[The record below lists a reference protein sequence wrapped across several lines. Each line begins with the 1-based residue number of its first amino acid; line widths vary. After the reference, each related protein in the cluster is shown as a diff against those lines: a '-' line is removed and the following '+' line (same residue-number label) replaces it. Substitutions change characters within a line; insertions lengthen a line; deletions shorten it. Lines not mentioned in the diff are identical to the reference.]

1 MAVPKNFSVL
11 SQYRAAPY
19 ERLSREDG
27 DRLESDSILNQQNL
41 IEDYCARHPGFVLVE
56 HYADDG
62 YTGTTFKRPAF
73 QRMLAD
79 IEAGK
84 IDCVIVKDLSRF
96 GRDYIDM
103 GYYLERYFPSHR
115 VRFIAINDN
124 VDSERGP
131 YDLMLPLKNVF
142 NTQYAKDISGKVRSS
157 FEVKQNRG
165 QFVGAFASY
174 GYLKDPEQKG
184 HLIPDP
190 VASQVVRRVFD
201 MAAHGIGQIR
211 IAKILNEEGVPCP
224 SEYKRLMGDKYRNS
238 KKLDATKY
246 WTYPTVHKML
256 ANEMYLGS
264 MVQRR
269 SVRPTMHGK
278 AVAAP
283 RKDWAIV
290 ENTHEAI
297 ISKEL
302 WDTVQAQLNKNTRA
316 LDLNNNVG
324 LFAGLV
330 KCGDCGRSMVKAKWD
345 DRIHYSCGSYRRYGA
360 SFCSKHYI
368 PQSDLEE
375 IILADL
381 NSIIAAV
388 DDLAQVAAQ
397 NRPRD
402 DFKQR
407 MEEERRRLETAIA
420 RIQRL
425 KQNAYEDYRDSLLS
439 RDEFM
444 RYKADYDRQERT
456 LSDQLEALNSK
467 KPDSLLEEPW
477 VEQLLRLGHLTE
489 LDRATL
495 AQTVKEIL
503 IFENKQIE
511 ITYLFSDSLR
521 VLLEGSCE
529 EDSQDKSN
537 ALEGEAFKTTI
548 LRSPCPTSQDTSIT
562 MKHISPA

>member
-1 MAVPKNFSVL
+1 MAIPKNFQGL

-27 DRLESDSILNQQNL
+27 DRLESDSILNQQRL
-41 IEDYCARHPGFVLVE
+41 IEDYCARHPEFALTE

-62 YTGTTFKRPAF
+62 FTGTNFNRPAF
-73 QRMLAD
+73 QRMIDD

-103 GYYLERYFPSHR
+103 GYYLERYFPSR
-115 VRFIAINDN
+115 RIRFVAINDN
-124 VDSERGP
+124 IDSDKGP
-131 YDLMLPLKNVF
+131 YDMMLPLKNVF
-142 NTQYAKDISGKVRSS
+142 NAQYAKDISGKVRSA

-174 GYLKDPEQKG
+174 GYLKDPDQKG

-190 VASQVVRRVFD
+190 VASEVVRRVFT
-201 MAAHGIGQIR
+201 MAAQGIGQIR

-238 KKLDATKY
+238 KKLDSTKY
-246 WTYPTVHKML
+246 WTYPTIHKML

-264 MVQRR
+264 MVQRK
-269 SVRPTMHGK
+269 SIRPAMHGK

-283 RKDWAIV
+283 RENWAVV
-290 ENTHEAI
+290 ENTHDPI
-297 ISKEL
+297 ISQEL

-316 LDLNNNVG
+316 LDLDNNVG
-324 LFAGLV
+324 LFAGLI
-330 KCGDCGRSMVKAKWD
+330 KCGDCGRSMVKTKWD
-345 DRIHYSCGSYRRYGA
+345 DRIRYSCGSYRRYGA
-360 SFCSKHYI
+360 SFCSSHYI
-368 PQSDLEE
+368 PQKDLEE

-388 DDLAQVAAQ
+388 DDLTQVAEQ
-397 NRPRD
+397 NRPHD
-402 DFKQR
+402 DFQR
-407 MEEERRRLETAIA
+407 RTDEERRRLETALG

-425 KQNAYEDYRDSLLS
+425 KQSAYEDYRDGLLN
-439 RDEFM
+439 REEFL
-444 RYKADYDRQERT
+444 RYKADYDQQEQKLT
-456 LSDQLEALNSK
+456 DQLSALNDK
-467 KPDSLLEEPW
+467 QPEKLLEEPW

-503 IFENKQIE
+503 IFEDKQIE

-521 VLLEGSCE
+521 VLLEDSCE
-529 EDSQDKSN
+529 E
-537 ALEGEAFKTTI
+537 
-548 LRSPCPTSQDTSIT
+548 TSQDESTTSE
-562 MKHISPA
+562 SEVL

>member
-1 MAVPKNFSVL
+1 MAAPKNLSLL

-41 IEDYCARHPGFVLVE
+41 IEDYCARHPEFVLTE

-62 YTGTTFKRPAF
+62 YTGTNFNRPAF
-73 QRMLAD
+73 QRMISD

-103 GYYLERYFPSHR
+103 GHYLERYFPSR
-115 VRFIAINDN
+115 QVRFIAINDN
-124 VDSERGP
+124 VDSIKGP
-131 YDLMLPLKNVF
+131 YDMMLPLKNVF
-142 NTQYAKDISGKVRSS
+142 NAQYAKDISGKVRSA

-190 VASQVVRRVFD
+190 VASQVVHRIFD
-201 MAAHGIGQIR
+201 MAANGIGQIR
-211 IAKILNEEGVPCP
+211 IAKILNEEGIPCP

-238 KKLDATKY
+238 KKLDSTKY
-246 WTYPTVHKML
+246 WTYSTVHKML
-256 ANEMYLGS
+256 ANEMFLGS

-269 SVRPTMHGK
+269 SVRPAMHGK

-283 RKDWAIV
+283 RENWAIV

-297 ISKEL
+297 ISQEL
-302 WDTVQAQLNKNTRA
+302 WDTVQAQLSKHTRA
-316 LDLNNNVG
+316 LDLDNNVG
-324 LFAGLV
+324 LFAGLI
-330 KCGDCGRSMVKAKWD
+330 KCGDCGRSMVKTNWNN
-345 DRIHYSCGSYRRYGA
+345 RIHYSCGSYRRYGA
-360 SFCSKHYI
+360 DFCSSHYI
-368 PQSDLEE
+368 PQKDLEE

-388 DDLAQVAAQ
+388 DDLAQIAEQ

-402 DFKQR
+402 DLKLR
-407 MEEERRRLETAIA
+407 TEEERRRLETALS

-425 KQNAYEDYRDSLLS
+425 KQNSYEDYRDNLLS
-439 RDEFM
+439 RGEFL
-444 RYKADYDRQERT
+444 RYKADYDRQEQT
-456 LSDQLEALNSK
+456 LHEQLTSLNDK
-467 KPDSLLEEPW
+467 QPEKLLNEPW

-495 AQTVKEIL
+495 AQTVKEIR
-503 IFENKQIE
+503 IFEDKQIE

-521 VLLEGSCE
+521 ILLEDGYE
-529 EDSQDKSN
+529 EQDQIPP
-537 ALEGEAFKTTI
+537 E
-548 LRSPCPTSQDTSIT
+548 PPTS
-562 MKHISPA
+562 

>member
-1 MAVPKNFSVL
+1 MDAPKNLQVL
-11 SQYRAAPY
+11 SQYRTAPY

-27 DRLESDSILNQQNL
+27 DRIESDSILNQQSL
-41 IEDYCARHPGFVLVE
+41 IEDYCARHPEFVLTE

-62 YTGTTFKRPAF
+62 FTGTNFNRPAF
-73 QRMLAD
+73 QRMISD

-103 GYYLERYFPSHR
+103 GHYLERYFPSRR
-115 VRFIAINDN
+115 VRFVAINDN
-124 VDSERGP
+124 IDSDKGP
-131 YDLMLPLKNVF
+131 YDMMLPLKNVF
-142 NTQYAKDISGKVRSS
+142 NAQYAKDISGKVRSA

-190 VASQVVRRVFD
+190 VASQIVRRIFE
-201 MAAHGIGQIR
+201 MAASGVGQIR

-224 SEYKRLMGDKYRNS
+224 SEYKRIMGDRYRNS
-238 KKLDATKY
+238 KKLDSTKY

-278 AVAAP
+278 AVSAP
-283 RKDWAIV
+283 RESWAVV
-290 ENTHEAI
+290 ENTHDPI
-297 ISKEL
+297 ISQEL
-302 WDTVQAQLNKNTRA
+302 WDTVQAQLKKNTRT
-316 LDLNNNVG
+316 LDLNHNVG
-324 LFAGLV
+324 LFAGFI
-330 KCGDCGRSMVKAKWD
+330 KCGDCGRAMVKTKWD
-345 DRIHYSCGSYRRYGA
+345 EQLYYSCGSYRRYGS
-360 SFCSKHYI
+360 SFCSSHYI
-368 PQSDLEE
+368 PQKDLED

-388 DDLAQVAAQ
+388 DDLTQVAEQ

-402 DFKQR
+402 DFKHR
-407 MEEERRRLETAIA
+407 TDEERRRLEAALA

-425 KQNAYEDYRDSLLS
+425 KQNAYEDYRDNLLN
-439 RDEFM
+439 RDEFL
-444 RYKADYDRQERT
+444 RYKANYDQQEQK
-456 LSDQLEALNSK
+456 LNDQLNALNDK
-467 KPDSLLEEPW
+467 QPEKLLEEPW

-495 AQTVKEIL
+495 AQTVKEIR

-511 ITYLFSDSLR
+511 ITYLFSDNLR
-521 VLLEGSCE
+521 ILLEGSSE
-529 EDSQDKSN
+529 GDPQESSRATERE
-537 ALEGEAFKTTI
+537 AL
-548 LRSPCPTSQDTSIT
+548 
-562 MKHISPA
+562 

>member
-1 MAVPKNFSVL
+1 MAAPKNLQVL
-11 SQYRAAPY
+11 SQYRTAPY

-27 DRLESDSILNQQNL
+27 DRIESDSILNQQSL
-41 IEDYCARHPGFVLVE
+41 IEDYCARHTEFVLTE

-62 YTGTTFKRPAF
+62 FTGTNFNRPAF
-73 QRMLAD
+73 QRLVSD

-103 GYYLERYFPSHR
+103 GYYLERYFPSRH

-124 VDSERGP
+124 VDSDKGP
-131 YDLMLPLKNVF
+131 YDMMLPLKNVF
-142 NTQYAKDISGKVRSS
+142 NAQYAKDISGKVRSA

-190 VASQVVRRVFD
+190 VASQVVRRIFD
-201 MAAHGIGQIR
+201 MAASGVGQIR
-211 IAKILNEEGVPCP
+211 IAKVLNEEGVPCP
-224 SEYKRLMGDKYRNS
+224 SEYKRLMGDRYRNS
-238 KKLDATKY
+238 KKLDSTKY
-246 WTYPTVHKML
+246 WTYPTIHKML

-269 SVRPTMHGK
+269 SVRPAMHGK

-283 RKDWAIV
+283 RENWAVV
-290 ENTHEAI
+290 ENTHDPI
-297 ISKEL
+297 ISQEL

-324 LFAGLV
+324 LFAGLI
-330 KCGDCGRSMVKAKWD
+330 KCGDCGRSMVKTKWD
-345 DRIHYSCGSYRRYGA
+345 NRIHYSCGSYRRYGS
-360 SFCSKHYI
+360 SFCSSHYI
-368 PQSDLEE
+368 PQNDLEE

-388 DDLAQVAAQ
+388 DDLTQVAEQ

-402 DFKQR
+402 EFKHR
-407 MEEERRRLETAIA
+407 TDEERRRLETTLS

-425 KQNAYEDYRDSLLS
+425 KQNAYEDYRDNLLN
-439 RDEFM
+439 REEFL
-444 RYKADYDRQERT
+444 RYKADYDQQEQKLT
-456 LSDQLEALNSK
+456 DQLNSLNNK
-467 KPDSLLEEPW
+467 QPDKLLEEPW

-495 AQTVKEIL
+495 AQTVKEIQ
-503 IFENKQIE
+503 IFEDKQIE

-521 VLLEGSCE
+521 LLLEGSDE
-529 EDSQDKSN
+529 ESSQEPSADKEREV
-537 ALEGEAFKTTI
+537 L
-548 LRSPCPTSQDTSIT
+548 
-562 MKHISPA
+562 

>member
-1 MAVPKNFSVL
+1 MAAQKKSSTLP
-11 SQYRAAPY
+11 QYRAAPY

-41 IEDYCARHPGFVLVE
+41 IEDYCARHPEFVPVE

-62 YTGTTFKRPAF
+62 YTGTNFKRPAF
-73 QRMLAD
+73 RRMISD

-84 IDCVIVKDLSRF
+84 INCVIVKDLSRF

-124 VDSERGP
+124 VDSEKGP
-131 YDLMLPLKNVF
+131 YDMMLPLKNVF
-142 NTQYAKDISGKVRSS
+142 NAQYAKDISGKVRSS

-165 QFVGAFASY
+165 RFVGAFASY
-174 GYLKDPEQKG
+174 GYLKNPEQKG

-190 VASQVVRRVFD
+190 VASQVVRRVFE

-238 KKLDATKY
+238 KKLDATGY
-246 WTYPTVHKML
+246 WTYPTIHKML

-283 RKDWAIV
+283 REDWAIV

-297 ISKEL
+297 VSKEL
-302 WDTVQAQLNKNTRA
+302 WDTVQAQLNKHTRA
-316 LDLNNNVG
+316 LDLNHNVG
-324 LFAGLV
+324 LFAGLIR
-330 KCGDCGRSMVKAKWD
+330 CGDCGRSMVKTKWD

-360 SFCSKHYI
+360 AICTKHYI

-381 NSIIAAV
+381 NSVIAAV
-388 DDLAQVAAQ
+388 DDLAQIAAQ
-397 NRPRD
+397 NRPRNEFGQHMD
-402 DFKQR
+402 
-407 MEEERRRLETAIA
+407 EERRRLEAAIA
-420 RIQRL
+420 RVRRL
-425 KQNAYEDYRDSLLS
+425 KQNAYEDYRDNLLS

-444 RYKADYDRQERT
+444 RYKADYDRQEHT
-456 LSDQLEALNSK
+456 LADQLEALNSK
-467 KPDSLLEEPW
+467 QSDSLPEEPW
-477 VEQLLRLGHLTE
+477 IDQLLRLGYLTE

-503 IFENKQIE
+503 VYEGKRIE
-511 ITYLFSDSLR
+511 ITYLFSDGLR
-521 VLLEGSCE
+521 VIM
-529 EDSQDKSN
+529 EDSC
-537 ALEGEAFKTTI
+537 GEDAREQSD
-548 LRSPCPTSQDTSIT
+548 LSDEHSW
-562 MKHISPA
+562 

>member
-1 MAVPKNFSVL
+1 MASLKIHPIL
-11 SQYRAAPY
+11 SQYRAASY

-41 IEDYCARHPGFVLVE
+41 IEDYCVRHSEFVIVE

-62 YTGTTFKRPAF
+62 YTGTNFKRPAF

-79 IEAGK
+79 IEGGK

-103 GYYLERYFPSHR
+103 GYYLERYFPSHNI
-115 VRFIAINDN
+115 RFIAINDN
-124 VDSERGP
+124 VDSEKGP
-131 YDLMLPLKNVF
+131 YDMMLPLKNVF
-142 NTQYAKDISGKVRSS
+142 NTQYAKDISNKVRSS

-165 QFVGAFASY
+165 QFIGAFASY

-190 VASQVVRRVFD
+190 VASQVVRRVFE
-201 MAAHGIGQIR
+201 MAANGIGQIR
-211 IAKILNEEGVPCP
+211 IAKVLNEEGVPCP

-238 KKLDATKY
+238 KKLETTRY
-246 WTYPTVHKML
+246 WTYSTVHKML

-283 RKDWAIV
+283 REQWAIV
-290 ENTHEAI
+290 ADTHAPI
-297 ISKEL
+297 ISQEL
-302 WDTVQAQLNKNTRA
+302 WDTVQAQLTKNTRT

-324 LFAGLV
+324 LFAGLI
-330 KCGDCGRSMVKAKWD
+330 KCGDCGRSMVKTKWD

-360 SFCSKHYI
+360 AFCSKHYI

-375 IILADL
+375 IILTDL
-381 NSIIAAV
+381 NNIIAAV
-388 DDLAQVAAQ
+388 DDLAQIAAQ
-397 NRPRD
+397 NRSHD
-402 DFKQR
+402 SLEQR
-407 MEEERRRLETAIA
+407 MEEERRRLEIA
-420 RIQRL
+420 VSRIQRL
-425 KQNAYEDYRDSLLS
+425 KQNSYEDYRDNLLS
-439 RDEFM
+439 RDEFL
-444 RYKADYDRQERT
+444 RYKADYDKQEQT
-456 LSDQLEALNSK
+456 LSNQLEALRCK
-467 KPDSLLEEPW
+467 QPDSLLEEPW

-495 AQTVKEIL
+495 TQTVKEIL
-503 IFENKQIE
+503 VFEDKQIE

-521 VLLEGSCE
+521 VLLEGSGEQNSE
-529 EDSQDKSN
+529 E
-537 ALEGEAFKTTI
+537 
-548 LRSPCPTSQDTSIT
+548 
-562 MKHISPA
+562 